1 MSKQFVLTL
10 TNGLEDRTIY
20 FDLLTTSIA
29 NKWADEVA
37 NNYPFFE
44 TDRFSNW
51 PNGKNMSDFYR
62 ELKEQIDIVNEYK
75 PNTIVGLS
83 HIFNQ
88 SLLNYLHKFFEEL
101 RGPVDEPAEFYAT
114 APDNVKQ
121 AITKFNIL
129 IHECEHYMFNLETMK
144 LTNHPYATIVGTYN
158 GPRYQLDDGDYDHYT
173 FKWTFGTVYINYRE
187 IGKPLL
193 DVFKDQDDVVGDTN
207 IKPLHYYSADFQIKF
222 GPSTLDIIY
231 DQRVEMFDAWYES
244 KKEYFES
251 LGLYKD
257 KKLALGLIPVAQ
269 LNITDSALDQ
279 LSEVEIITE
288 LSKYQQIK
296 KTELCSTK

>member
-1 MSKQFVLTL
+1 MPRQFALTL
-10 TNGLEDRTIY
+10 TNGTEDRTIY

-29 NKWADEVA
+29 NKWSDEVA
-37 NNYPFFE
+37 KSYPFFE

-51 PNGKNMSDFYR
+51 PNGKNMADFYR

-88 SLLNYLHKFFEEL
+88 TLLNYLHKFFEDL
-101 RGPVDEPAEFYAT
+101 RGPVDDPAEFYAT
-114 APDNVKQ
+114 APDCVKQ

-129 IHECEHYMFNLETMK
+129 IHECEHYMFNLDTMK

-158 GPRYQLDDGDYDHYT
+158 GPRYQLEDGDYEHYT

-193 DVFKDQDDVVGDTN
+193 DVFKDQDEVVGDKN

-222 GPSTLDIIY
+222 GPSTLDFIY
-231 DQRVEMFDAWYES
+231 DQRVEQFNAWYES

-251 LGLYKD
+251 LGLYKN

-269 LNITDSALDQ
+269 LNIVDSGLDHLTQ
-279 LSEVEIITE
+279 VEIIDE

-296 KTELCSTK
+296 KTELCLK